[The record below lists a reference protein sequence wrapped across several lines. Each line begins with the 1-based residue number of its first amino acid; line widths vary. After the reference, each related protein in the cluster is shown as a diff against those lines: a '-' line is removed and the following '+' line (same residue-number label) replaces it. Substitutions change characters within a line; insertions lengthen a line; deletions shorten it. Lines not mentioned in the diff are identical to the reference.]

1 MDHKTELRIWFK
13 TTVKML
19 SFFFRL
25 SLGREYGEQS
35 IERIDDMQ
43 LLLGLL
49 FSQIDFLEINRLK
62 SVKRCNS

>member
-1 MDHKTELRIWFK
+1 
-13 TTVKML
+13 ML

-43 LLLGLL
+43 LLLRLL